1 MVLSN
6 RGEHQMSNEAFY
18 DALKEVVLQQLK
30 AAFELSDQQLRELI
44 EEAMFQLSPSHN
56 ISAVEKDKAVTRLIH
71 SFRGLDVLQ
80 PLIDDKAI
88 TEIMV
93 NSFDEIFIEKN
104 GKVTRYP
111 GGFEHEEKLADII
124 QTIVAKVNR
133 IVNESTPIVDA
144 RLEDGSR
151 VNIVLPPIALKG
163 PTMTIRKF
171 PEKPMT
177 MTDLIDKGAIS
188 LEAADMLQQL
198 VAAKYNI
205 FISGGTG
212 SGKTTFLNAL
222 TDFIPREERII
233 TIEDCA
239 ELQITNLPNL
249 VRMET
254 RNSNTEGKGEI
265 TIRSLIHT
273 SLRMRPNRIIIGE
286 VRGAEALDM
295 LQAMNTGHEG
305 SISTGHSNNTNDMIS
320 RLETMVLSG
329 TSLPMIVI
337 RKQISSALD
346 IMIHLARLRDQS
358 RRIIAIHEV
367 LDLKN
372 NEIELNPLFLFKEE
386 KESSLHI
393 LIGNLQPTGNKLVNT
408 TKLAAAGL

>member
-1 MVLSN
+1 MT
-6 RGEHQMSNEAFY
+6 NEAFY
-18 DALKEVVLQQLK
+18 EALKQVVLQQLK
-30 AAFELSDQQLRELI
+30 ESNELSDKQLRELI
-44 EEAMFQLSPSHN
+44 EEAMFQLPPSLV
-56 ISAVEKDKAVTRLIH
+56 ISAVEKEKAVIRLLH

-80 PLIDDKAI
+80 PLIDDKMI
-88 TEIMV
+88 TEIMI

-104 GKVTRYP
+104 GCVTRYSK
-111 GGFEHEEKLADII
+111 GFEHEQKLADII

-151 VNIVLPPIALKG
+151 VNIVLPPVALKG

-171 PEKPMT
+171 PDKPMT
-177 MTDLIDKGAIS
+177 MTELVEKEALS
-188 LEAADMLQQL
+188 LEAAELLKQL

-222 TDFIPREERII
+222 TNFIPQEERII

-239 ELQITNLPNL
+239 ELQITNLPNH

-254 RNSNTEGKGEI
+254 RNANTEGKGEI

-286 VRGAEALDM
+286 VRGSEALDM

-305 SISTGHSNNTNDMIS
+305 SISTGHSNNTYDMIS
-320 RLETMVLSG
+320 RLEMMVLSG
-329 TSLPMIVI
+329 MSLPLTVI
-337 RKQISSALD
+337 RKQISSAID
-346 IMIHLARLRDQS
+346 IMIHLGRLRDHS
-358 RRIIAIHEV
+358 RRVVAIHEV
-367 LDLKN
+367 LDLEN
-372 NEIELNPLFLFKEE
+372 NEIQLNPLFLFRED
-386 KESSLHI
+386 KESSLYQI
-393 LIGNLQPTGNKLVNT
+393 SGFLQPTGNKLVHTN
-408 TKLAAAGL
+408 KLAIAGFTSERWS